1 MFLINRKAADL
12 FKDLRIGFN
21 QLNIWYCRNVMII
34 VSLKIDFPFLGS
46 KQIIEIEEI
55 INFDKKKEYVLS
67 YDRNTHL
74 GEGSK
79 KGSKTISKR
88 KMNNLFKLMT
98 ESKISPVPE
107 PDDWLDT
114 TIYELSF
121 YNNSYKY
128 VWTDPDPKSWKPLQ
142 IIADSLEKW
151 AEEK

>member
-1 MFLINRKAADL
+1 
-12 FKDLRIGFN
+12 
-21 QLNIWYCRNVMII
+21 MII

-46 KQIIEIEEI
+46 KQIIEIKEI
-55 INFDKKKEYVLS
+55 INFDKKKEYVSS

-74 GEGSK
+74 SEGSK
-79 KGSKTISKR
+79 KRSKIISKKR
-88 KMNNLFKLMT
+88 MNNLFKLMT

-128 VWTDPDPKSWKPLQ
+128 VWMDPDPISWKPLQ
-142 IIADSLEKW
+142 IIADRVEKW
-151 AEEK
+151 AKEK